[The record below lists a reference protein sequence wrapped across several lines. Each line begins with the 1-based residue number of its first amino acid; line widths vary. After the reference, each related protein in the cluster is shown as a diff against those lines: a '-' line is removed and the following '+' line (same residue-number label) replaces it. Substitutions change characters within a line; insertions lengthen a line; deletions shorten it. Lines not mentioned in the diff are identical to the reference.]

1 VLDGFRGHPAVD
13 VGAATRAIVA
23 LGDAM
28 AAHPEIRELE
38 VNPLLVTPRGAVAL
52 DARIA
57 LLSKPIE

>member
-1 VLDGFRGHPAVD
+1 V
-13 VGAATRAIVA
+13 VA

-28 AAHPEIRELE
+28 AAHPEISELE

-57 LLSKPIE
+57 LGADQTPNPNE